1 MFQMTAVL
9 GLAVV
14 GCSAARFPNASKDR
28 PVIPLEGML
37 VLAVVALVVSVAASR
52 AIKQPVP
59 PLIQRYVKT
68 GILSLVWLHVGVVAA
83 VRGPELALAIA
94 ALWLPA
100 FILGRWLYS
109 T

>member
-1 MFQMTAVL
+1 M
-9 GLAVV
+9 
-14 GCSAARFPNASKDR
+14 
-28 PVIPLEGML
+28 
-37 VLAVVALVVSVAASR
+37 VALVVSVAASR
-52 AIKQPVP
+52 AIERPIP
-59 PLIQRYVKT
+59 ALIQKYVKT

-83 VRGPELALAIA
+83 VRGPELALPIA

>member
-1 MFQMTAVL
+1 M
-9 GLAVV
+9 LA
-14 GCSAARFPNASKDR
+14 S
-28 PVIPLEGML
+28 
-37 VLAVVALVVSVAASR
+37 VALALSIAASR
-52 AIKQPVP
+52 AIDRAVP
-59 PLIQRYVKT
+59 ENIQKYVKT

-83 VRGPELALAIA
+83 VRGPWLALPIA